1 MKGKV
6 LTPISYVPCAVSFK
20 DIVSLKPLPKPME
33 LTI

>member
-6 LTPISYVPCAVSFK
+6 LTPVPYMPCAMSFK
-20 DIVSLKPLPKPME
+20 NIVSLKPLPKPME